1 MLQEWI
7 NLNPYHLFSINFFA
21 CSFIWKKRLPRDS
34 RKAALANRLLKVAGS
49 LDSILVTKRFYVLDV
64 GLLLPKKTWRK
75 GETFEDI
82 WQIYVDHI
90 LTNCGTNYLT
100 MFDDYPSESNTKC
113 TTDIQRL
120 KVKKVPLV
128 KMNSKLFITWNK
140 PLFKKENN
148 EMLPKRLKEFIS
160 FCKILALQSE
170 SDIDNLTIIQ
180 ISSSNNSVVNGERTG
195 PFILLRHH
203 ISKSVYYFFFISEKS
218 SQEKIRIVQNV
229 LPYHLRLYIF
239 FDVGFHSLNIHES

>member
-1 MLQEWI
+1 
-7 NLNPYHLFSINFFA
+7 
-21 CSFIWKKRLPRDS
+21 
-34 RKAALANRLLKVAGS
+34 
-49 LDSILVTKRFYVLDV
+49 
-64 GLLLPKKTWRK
+64 
-75 GETFEDI
+75 
-82 WQIYVDHI
+82 
-90 LTNCGTNYLT
+90 

-113 TTDIQRL
+113 ATDIQRL

-180 ISSSNNSVVNGERTG
+180 ISSSNNSVVNGEHTG

-203 ISKSVYYFFFISEKS
+203 ISKSVYYFFFIREKS

-239 FDVGFHSLNIHES
+239 FDVAFHSLNIHES